1 MKRINMTKQLTIIFG
16 LIILP
21 LLAFSQSKPSKDV
34 IYQLSGLVISRTS
47 MEPVPYVTLQINH
60 SMRGA
65 VTTEEGFFSVP
76 VTAKDTIYFRHLG
89 FSGSKLLVKDYLRE
103 YKQDK
108 SVYLYVIQ
116 YIREDTFTLKPVT
129 IFPYKTPEE
138 LKTAVLNM
146 DPQGTPDAIARENL
160 SPEIID
166 AIIKTLPK
174 DAGERLMVGQQMYY
188 DYYRTRSLI
197 PTAGLDP
204 LAAMRLL
211 QYVANKAKTRKAKDL
226 NYWEP

>member
-1 MKRINMTKQLTIIFG
+1 MMKKYIWVSLF
-16 LIILP
+16 LILFP
-21 LLAFSQSKPSKDV
+21 LAMLAQQVRPNEV
-34 IYQLSGLVISRTS
+34 VYQLSGLVISRTN
-47 MEPVPYVTLQINH
+47 MEPVPYATLQINH
-60 SMRGA
+60 SLRGT
-65 VTTEEGFFSVP
+65 VTNEEGFFSIP
-76 VTAKDTIYFRHLG
+76 VTEKDTLYFRHLG
-89 FSGSKLLVKDYLRE
+89 FTESKLVIKDYLRE
-103 YKQDK
+103 YRQEN

-116 YIREDTFTLKPVT
+116 YIREYTFTLDPVA

-146 DPQGTPDAIARENL
+146 NPEGTPDAIARENL

-174 DAGERLMVGQQMYY
+174 DAGERLQVGQQMYY
-188 DYYRTRSLI
+188 DYYRTRNLL

-204 LAAMRLL
+204 LAAMRML
-211 QYVANKAKTRKAKDL
+211 QYVAEKARKRKAKDL

>member
-1 MKRINMTKQLTIIFG
+1 MKKYTW
-16 LIILP
+16 IILG
-21 LLAFSQSKPSKDV
+21 LLFFPAIAFSQQVKPREV
-34 IYQLSGLVISRTS
+34 VYQLSGLVISRTN
-47 MEPVPYVTLQINH
+47 MEPVPYATLQINH
-60 SMRGA
+60 SLRGA
-65 VTTEEGFFSVP
+65 VTNEEGFFSIP
-76 VTAKDTIYFRHLG
+76 VTEKDTVYFRHLG
-89 FSGSKLLVKDYLRE
+89 FDEAKLVIKDYMRE
-103 YKQDK
+103 YRQEN

-116 YIREDTFTLKPVT
+116 YIKEDTFTLDPVT

-146 DPQGTPDAIARENL
+146 NPEGTPDAIARENL

-174 DAGERLMVGQQMYY
+174 DAGERLQVGQQMYY
-188 DYYRTRSLI
+188 DYYRTRDLL

-204 LAAMRLL
+204 LAAMRML
-211 QYVANKAKTRKAKDL
+211 QYIVEKTKKKKAKDL

>member
-1 MKRINMTKQLTIIFG
+1 MTKHLN
-16 LIILP
+16 IILALILLP
-21 LLAFSQSKPSKDV
+21 LCALAQSPGKKDV
-34 IYQLSGLVISRTS
+34 VYQLSGLVISRSS
-47 MEPVPYVTLQINH
+47 MEPVPYVTLQANH
-60 SMRGA
+60 SLRGA
-65 VTTEEGFFSVP
+65 VTTEEGFFSIP
-76 VTAKDTIYFRHLG
+76 VTEKDTLFFRHLG
-89 FSGSKLLVKDYLRE
+89 FTESKLVVKDYIRE
-103 YKQDK
+103 YKQEN
-108 SVYLYVIQ
+108 SVYLYLIQ
-116 YIREDTFTLKPVT
+116 YIKEDTFTLAPVS

-174 DAGERLMVGQQMYY
+174 DAGERLQVGQQMYY
-188 DYYRTRSLI
+188 DYYRTRSLL

-211 QYVANKAKTRKAKDL
+211 QYVANKAKQRKAKDL

>member
-1 MKRINMTKQLTIIFG
+1 MKKYLYFLG
-16 LIILP
+16 LLLLP
-21 LLAFSQSKPSKDV
+21 MFSLAQQTPQSDV
-34 IYQLSGLVISRTS
+34 FQLSGLVIGRGSL
-47 MEPVPYVTLQINH
+47 EPVPYVTLQINH
-60 SMRGA
+60 SLRGA
-65 VTTEEGFFSVP
+65 VTNEEGFFSIP
-76 VTAKDTIYFRHLG
+76 VTARDTVYFRHLG
-89 FSGSKLLVKDYLRE
+89 YGESRLVVKDYIKE
-103 YKQDK
+103 YKQDN
-108 SVYLYVIQ
+108 SVYLYAIQ
-116 YIREDTFTLKPVT
+116 YIKEDTFTLKPVT

-146 DPQGTPDAIARENL
+146 DPEGTPDAIARENL
-160 SPEIID
+160 NPEIID

-188 DYYRTRSLI
+188 DYYRTRSLM

-211 QYVANKAKTRKAKDL
+211 QYVADKAKKRKGRDL

>member
-1 MKRINMTKQLTIIFG
+1 MKQYFWI
-16 LIILP
+16 LISLMFFP
-21 LLAFSQSKPSKDV
+21 ASLWAQQTQPREV
-34 IYQLSGLVISRTS
+34 VYQLSGLVISRTS
-47 MEPVPYVTLQINH
+47 MEPVPYATLQVNH
-60 SMRGA
+60 SLRGA
-65 VTTEEGFFSVP
+65 VTNEDGFFSIP
-76 VTAKDTIYFRHLG
+76 VTERDTIYFRHLG
-89 FSGSKLLVKDYLRE
+89 FVDSKLIVKEYLNE
-103 YKQDK
+103 YKQEN

-116 YIREDTFTLKPVT
+116 YIREDTFTLDPVA

-146 DPQGTPDAIARENL
+146 DPEGTPDAIARENL

-174 DAGERLMVGQQMYY
+174 DAGERLQVGQQMYY
-188 DYYRTRSLI
+188 DYYRTRNLL

-204 LAAMRLL
+204 IAAMRML
-211 QYVANKAKTRKAKDL
+211 QYVVEKAKKKKAKDL

>member
-1 MKRINMTKQLTIIFG
+1 MNMH
-16 LIILP
+16 ILRFF
-21 LLAFSQSKPSKDV
+21 LLAILLPTSFAFSQETIANKDV
-34 IYQLSGLVISRTS
+34 VYQLSGLIISRTS
-47 MEPVPYVTLQINH
+47 MEPVPYATLQINH
-60 SMRGA
+60 SLRGA
-65 VTTEEGFFSVP
+65 VSNEQGFFSVP
-76 VTAKDTIYFRHLG
+76 VTEKDTLYFRHLG
-89 FSGSKLLVKDYLRE
+89 FSESKLLVKDYLKE
-103 YKQDK
+103 YKQEK
-108 SVYLYVIQ
+108 NIYLYVIQ
-116 YIREDTFTLKPVT
+116 YIKEDTFTLDPVV

-174 DAGERLMVGQQMYY
+174 DAGERLQVGQQMYY

-204 LAAMRLL
+204 IAAMRLL
-211 QYVANKAKTRKAKDL
+211 QYVAEKAKKRKAKDL
-226 NYWEP
+226 NYWEPN

>member
-1 MKRINMTKQLTIIFG
+1 MMKHYIWIAFSLMFFPAALLAQQTQPREVVYQMSG
-16 LIILP
+16 LI
-21 LLAFSQSKPSKDV
+21 
-34 IYQLSGLVISRTS
+34 ISRTS
-47 MEPVPYVTLQINH
+47 MEPVPYATLQVNH
-60 SMRGA
+60 SLRGA
-65 VTTEEGFFSVP
+65 VTNEEGFFSIP
-76 VTAKDTIYFRHLG
+76 VTEKDTIYFRHLG
-89 FSGSKLLVKDYLRE
+89 FHDSKLVVREYLRE
-103 YKQDK
+103 YKQEN

-116 YIREDTFTLKPVT
+116 YIREDTFTLDPVA

-146 DPQGTPDAIARENL
+146 DPEGTPDAIARENL

-174 DAGERLMVGQQMYY
+174 DAGERLQVGQQMYY

-204 LAAMRLL
+204 IAAMRML
-211 QYVANKAKTRKAKDL
+211 QYVVEKARKKKGKDL

>member
-1 MKRINMTKQLTIIFG
+1 MKKYFWIIFG
-16 LIILP
+16 FLFFP
-21 LLAFSQSKPSKDV
+21 AVLLSQQVKPREV
-34 IYQLSGLVISRTS
+34 VYQLSGLVISRTN
-47 MEPVPYVTLQINH
+47 MEPVPYATLQINH
-60 SMRGA
+60 SLRGA
-65 VTTEEGFFSVP
+65 VTNEEGFFSVP
-76 VTAKDTIYFRHLG
+76 VTEKDTIYFRHLG
-89 FSGSKLLVKDYLRE
+89 FTESKLVIKDYMRE
-103 YKQDK
+103 YRQEN

-116 YIREDTFTLKPVT
+116 YIKEDTFTLDPVA

-146 DPQGTPDAIARENL
+146 NPEGTPDAIARENL

-174 DAGERLMVGQQMYY
+174 DAGERLQVGQQMYY
-188 DYYRTRSLI
+188 DYYRTRNLL

-204 LAAMRLL
+204 LAAMRML
-211 QYVANKAKTRKAKDL
+211 QYIVEKTKKKKGKDL